1 MEIKLRYNFFL
12 YGGGG
17 VWEEIIFYQV
27 ISTKRANFS
36 LYNPLT

>member
-17 VWEEIIFYQV
+17 GVLG
-27 ISTKRANFS
+27 RNNF
-36 LYNPLT
+36 LLGYFNQKGKFLAL